1 MFLLSLI
8 AAGLAATNLLSVNA
22 QIVVA
27 HFMAQNAFSYSQDD
41 WTNDI
46 NTAKATGIDGF
57 ALNIALADYEVD
69 RVATAFV
76 AAESANFKLF
86 FSFDMSRSWQQ
97 SDIVSLVS
105 THASSSAML
114 TYNGGV
120 LVSTFGGEGNGNDFW
135 AAIKTSLANAGI
147 KITFAP
153 AFLSFRDPSQ
163 TGTLLSSFP
172 SIDGFFNW
180 WSWPNDV
187 DETLTTDTD
196 IAYRDAARTRGGPYI
211 MAVSPWQ
218 FKDIDANNAW
228 VELGDTLWKYRWEQA
243 IQTVKPDIIEI
254 VTWNDYG
261 ESHYIGDIN
270 PNVDLGTAAPNY
282 VNGFPHAAWRIV
294 AQYYISWYK
303 TGAAPTVASDTVVF
317 WYRAHPKLATCSGG
331 FPPRMATF
339 PADAVFA
346 LSLLAT
352 PATISL
358 DIGSSHAQ
366 FDAGVGAALG
376 SVNFPVED
384 GQIPFIQI
392 VRDGTTVKSAH
403 GSVSVTESCDWY
415 NFNPYVGV
423 VQ

>member
-1 MFLLSLI
+1 MHAASLI
-8 AAGLAATNLLSVNA
+8 AVVIAATHTLSANA

-27 HFMAQNAFSYSQDD
+27 HFMAQNAFSYSQSD

-76 AAESANFKLF
+76 AAENANFKLF

-97 SDIVSLVS
+97 SDIVSLVAA
-105 THASSSAML
+105 HASSRAML

-120 LVSTFGGEGNGNDFW
+120 LVSTFEGEGNGNDFW
-135 AAIKTSLANAGI
+135 AAIKTSLANEGI

-153 AFLSFRDPSQ
+153 AFISFRDPSQ

-187 DETLTTDTD
+187 DTTLTTDTD
-196 IAYRDAARTRGGPYI
+196 IAYRNAAHTRGGPYI
-211 MAVSPWQ
+211 MSVSPWQ
-218 FKDIDANNAW
+218 FKDIDSNNAW
-228 VELGDTLWKYRWEQA
+228 VELGDTLWNYRWLQA
-243 IQTVKPDIIEI
+243 IQDVKPDIIEI
-254 VTWNDYG
+254 VTWNDYA

-270 PNVDLGTAAPNY
+270 PNVDLGDAAPNY
-282 VNGFPHAAWRIV
+282 VNGFPHAAWRII

-303 TGAAPTVASDTVVF
+303 TGKAPTVTNDVVVF
-317 WYRAHPKLATCSGG
+317 WYRAHPKAVSCSGG
-331 FPPRMATF
+331 WAPRMASF

-346 LSLLAT
+346 MSLLST

-358 DIGSSHAQ
+358 DIGSTHAQ
-366 FDAGVGAALG
+366 FNGGVGATLG

-384 GQIPFIQI
+384 SQIPFIQI
-392 VRDGTTVKSAH
+392 IRNGQTVKSGF
-403 GSVSVTESCDWY
+403 GSVFVTQSCSWY
-415 NFNPYVGV
+415 NFNPFVGV
-423 VQ
+423 IQ

>member
-1 MFLLSLI
+1 MLAVSLI
-8 AAGLAATNLLSVNA
+8 AAVIAATNTLSANA

-27 HFMAQNAFSYSQDD
+27 HFMAQNAFSYSQQD

-46 NTAKATGIDGF
+46 NTAKATGLDGF
-57 ALNIALADYEVD
+57 ALNIALPDYEVD

-76 AAESANFKLF
+76 AAENANFKLF
-86 FSFDMSRSWQQ
+86 FSVDMSRSWQQ
-97 SDIVSLVS
+97 SDIVSLVA
-105 THASSSAML
+105 THASSPAML

-120 LVSTFGGEGNGNDFW
+120 LVSTFEGEGNGNDFW
-135 AAIKTSLANAGI
+135 AAIKTSLANEGI

-153 AFLSFRDPSQ
+153 AFISFRDPSQ

-187 DETLTTDTD
+187 DTTLTTDTD
-196 IAYRDAARTRGGPYI
+196 IAYRDAAHSRGGPYI
-211 MAVSPWQ
+211 MSVSPWQ
-218 FKDIDANNAW
+218 FKDIDQNNAW

-243 IQTVKPDIIEI
+243 IQDVKPDIIEI
-254 VTWNDYG
+254 VTWNDYA

-282 VNGFPHAAWRIV
+282 VNGFPHAAWRII

-303 TGAAPTVASDTVVF
+303 TGKAPTVTNDVVVF
-317 WYRAHPKLATCSGG
+317 WYRAHPKSVTCSGG
-331 FPPRMATF
+331 WAPRMASF

-346 LSLLAT
+346 MSLLSS

-358 DIGSSHAQ
+358 DIGSTHAQ
-366 FDAGVGAALG
+366 FDAGVGAAIG

-384 GQIPFIQI
+384 SQIPFIQI
-392 VRDGTTVKSAH
+392 IRNGQTVKSMH
-403 GSVSVTESCDWY
+403 GSVFVTNSCSWY
-415 NFNPYVGV
+415 NFNPFVGV

>member
-1 MFLLSLI
+1 MRRSHISVHRAMLTLSLI
-8 AAGLAATNLLSVNA
+8 AAVIAATNTLSANA

-27 HFMAQNAFSYSQDD
+27 HFMAQNAFSYSQQD

-57 ALNIALADYEVD
+57 ALNIALPDYEVD

-76 AAESANFKLF
+76 AAENTNFKLF

-97 SDIVSLVS
+97 SDIVSLVA
-105 THASSSAML
+105 THASSPAML

-120 LVSTFGGEGNGNDFW
+120 LVSTFEGEGNGNDFW
-135 AAIKTSLANAGI
+135 AAIKTSLANEGI

-153 AFLSFRDPSQ
+153 AFISFRDPSQ

-187 DETLTTDTD
+187 DTTLTTDTD
-196 IAYRDAARTRGGPYI
+196 IAYRDAAHSRGGPYI
-211 MAVSPWQ
+211 MSVSPWQ
-218 FKDIDANNAW
+218 FKDIDQNNAW

-243 IQTVKPDIIEI
+243 IQDVKPDIIEI
-254 VTWNDYG
+254 ITWNDYA

-282 VNGFPHAAWRIV
+282 VNGFPHAAWRII

-303 TGAAPTVASDTVVF
+303 TGNAPTVTNDVVVF
-317 WYRAHPKLATCSGG
+317 C
-331 FPPRMATF
+331 F

-346 LSLLAT
+346 MSLLSS

-358 DIGSSHAQ
+358 DIGSTHAQ
-366 FDAGVGAALG
+366 FDAGVGAAIG

-384 GQIPFIQI
+384 SQIPFIQI
-392 VRDGTTVKSAH
+392 IRNGQTVKSMH
-403 GSVSVTESCDWY
+403 GSVFVTNSCSWY
-415 NFNPYVGV
+415 NFNPFVGV